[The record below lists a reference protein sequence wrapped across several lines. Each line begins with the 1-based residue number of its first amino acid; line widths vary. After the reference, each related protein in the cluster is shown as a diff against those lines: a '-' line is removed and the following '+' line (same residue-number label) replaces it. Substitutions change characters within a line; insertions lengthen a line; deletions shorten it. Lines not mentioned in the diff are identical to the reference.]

1 MKMVIGEGENQW
13 YGALFTEE
21 GKLYSTSFLFET
33 KKELVAYLMKQYK
46 GNMEIEENNENIV
59 IQTIRNIVEGTCF
72 DILDIVFDFREY
84 SGKEQQV
91 LETLLTVPPGQL
103 ISYGELAKKA
113 GFPGA
118 ARFVG
123 NVMAKNRFAPII
135 PCHRVIL
142 SNGNMGNYSG
152 RNGRKTKKKLIEQE
166 KES

>member
-1 MKMVIGEGENQW
+1 MKIVVGEGENQW

-33 KKELVAYLMKQYK
+33 KKGLVAYLTKQYK
-46 GNMEIEENNENIV
+46 GDVVIEENNENVV
-59 IQTIRNIVEGTCF
+59 IQTIKNIVEGTCF
-72 DILDIVFDFREY
+72 ELPDIVFDFREY
-84 SGKEQQV
+84 SVKEQKV

-103 ISYGELAKKA
+103 ISYGELAKKT

-118 ARFVG
+118 ARFIG

-142 SNGNMGNYSG
+142 SNGNIGNYSG
-152 RNGRKTKKKLIEQE
+152 QNGIETKKKLIEQE
-166 KES
+166 KKS